1 MKHRSDDGQGA
12 NVASPPRIEIP
23 PIAPATSEELARR
36 KALFDEID
44 QLRESIGPIGM
55 SVDDL
60 IDADF
65 YELDAASE

>member
-1 MKHRSDDGQGA
+1 MKYNDIDRHETETATQ
-12 NVASPPRIEIP
+12 PRIQIP
-23 PIAPATSEELARR
+23 AIAPATPEELARR

-44 QLRESIGPIGM
+44 RLREAIGPIGM

-65 YELDAASE
+65 YELDADSK

>member
-12 NVASPPRIEIP
+12 NVATQPRIEIP
-23 PIAPATSEELARR
+23 PIALATPEELARR

-44 QLRESIGPIGM
+44 RLRESIGPIEM

-65 YELDAASE
+65 YELDADSQ

>member
-1 MKHRSDDGQGA
+1 MTYEDVGGHEA
-12 NVASPPRIEIP
+12 EIATHPRIQVQ
-23 PIAPATSEELARR
+23 PIAPATPEELVRR

-44 QLRESIGPIGM
+44 RLREAIGPIGM

-65 YELDAASE
+65 YELDADSK